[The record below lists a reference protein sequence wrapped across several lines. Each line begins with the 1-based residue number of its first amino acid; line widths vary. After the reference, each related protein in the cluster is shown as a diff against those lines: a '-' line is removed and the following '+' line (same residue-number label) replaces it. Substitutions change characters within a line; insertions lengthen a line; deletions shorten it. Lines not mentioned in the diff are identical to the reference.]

1 LGRETLPIFFGIKK
15 SRNYGKTKLELLK
28 RGGFRWVFFFFSQ
41 NANAVV
47 TVDMHVSV
55 YIYICTAKAVLR
67 FLKSKDNEFGK
78 E

>member
-1 LGRETLPIFFGIKK
+1 MER
-15 SRNYGKTKLELLK
+15 RNLNYWK
-28 RGGFRWVFFFFSQ
+28 GGDFDGFFFFFSQ

-55 YIYICTAKAVLR
+55 YIYIYTAKAVLR